1 MTARAQMLNMVELV
15 PEAKIPLVI
24 EVLKHFISYEEDDDI
39 ATPDDI
45 IAHELALKEYA
56 AGETISHDM
65 IDWN

>member
-1 MTARAQMLNMVELV
+1 MGSDYLNIQYTKAAV
-15 PEAKIPLVI
+15 K
-24 EVLKHFISYEEDDDI
+24 EDDDI

-45 IAHELALKEYA
+45 ISHELAQKEYA